1 MGYAVVDVE
10 TTGFRRSDR
19 VVEVAVVQ
27 LDRDRRVTGE
37 WCTLLNPGRDLGPQ
51 HVHRIRAA
59 DVWGAPTFALAAGA
73 LARRLAGRVLV
84 AHNLAFDARFL
95 AAEFGRVGVDADF
108 DGLCT
113 MRLSGGRRSLRDC
126 CADAGVPLLDA
137 HSALADA
144 RAAAALFA
152 RLPEV
157 PGAGALDLPPLGAD
171 VPEVRRGAADLAGG
185 VLAGAGPGPAGAVPA
200 GGVPANGPSSGGLS
214 AGGLSTGAAPWSGA
228 LAGATRPVELSGGT
242 RAGGTRSGEVPAGG
256 DPAGGALGGP
266 AASGSASGVAAA
278 GIPVACGPAVGGAA
292 AGGAGAARRLARGD
306 LVVFTGQMDD
316 ARDVWVDRAL
326 GAGLRVNSGYVT
338 RATALLVAADPFSL
352 STKARRAR
360 AYGVPIVSEGAFAA
374 LLAALAGGL
383 PDESLGKI
391 S

>member
-144 RAAAALFA
+144 HAAAALFA

-185 VLAGAGPGPAGAVPA
+185 VLAGTAGAGPAGMAPAGTAPA
-200 GGVPANGPSSGGLS
+200 GGVPASGLL
-214 AGGLSTGAAPWSGA
+214 AGAAPRSGA

-242 RAGGTRSGEVPAGG
+242 LAGGTRAGGTRSGEVL
-256 DPAGGALGGP
+256 AGGALAGGSLGGP
-266 AASGSASGVAAA
+266 AIGVAATGVPGA
-278 GIPVACGPAVGGAA
+278 GGPA
-292 AGGAGAARRLARGD
+292 AGGAGSAVRLARGD

-316 ARDVWVDRAL
+316 ARDVWVGRAL
-326 GAGLRVNSGYVT
+326 GSGLRVNSGYVT

-374 LLAALAGGL
+374 LLAGLADGL
-383 PDESLGKI
+383 PDEPLGKI

>member
-59 DVWGAPTFALAAGA
+59 DVWGAPTFARAAGA

-126 CADAGVPLLDA
+126 CAGAGVPLVDA

-144 RAAAALFA
+144 HAAAALFA
-152 RLPEV
+152 RLPEA
-157 PGAGALDLPPLGAD
+157 PPAGALDLPPLGED
-171 VPEVRRGAADLAGG
+171 VPEVRRGAADLAPSSAPASGG
-185 VLAGAGPGPAGAVPA
+185 E
-200 GGVPANGPSSGGLS
+200 GPS
-214 AGGLSTGAAPWSGA
+214 A
-228 LAGATRPVELSGGT
+228 
-242 RAGGTRSGEVPAGG
+242 
-256 DPAGGALGGP
+256 
-266 AASGSASGVAAA
+266 
-278 GIPVACGPAVGGAA
+278 
-292 AGGAGAARRLARGD
+292 RLARGD

-360 AYGVPIVSEGAFAA
+360 AYRVPIVSEGAFAA
-374 LLAALAGGL
+374 LLAGLATTRTGGL
-383 PDESLGKI
+383 PDGLVDEPLGKI